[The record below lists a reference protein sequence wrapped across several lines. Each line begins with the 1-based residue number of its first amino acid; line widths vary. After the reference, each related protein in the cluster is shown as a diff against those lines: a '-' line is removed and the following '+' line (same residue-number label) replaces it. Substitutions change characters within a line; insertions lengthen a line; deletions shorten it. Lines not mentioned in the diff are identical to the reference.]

1 MTLLA
6 GAATVDI
13 TPPPGG
19 QMDGYGSRTQPSTG
33 VHDPLFARILVLD
46 DGASPCAIVGC
57 DLLGMH
63 PRITAEVRD
72 RVANATGVDPNA
84 VLIAATHSHAGPYG
98 LRGGMFSRLDEP
110 LADEIAE
117 KVARAIISTYET
129 RRPALLKLGQ
139 AHIDTVSM
147 NRRHPDWPSDPTLR
161 VLLIDGVDAPPIA
174 TLLNFACHATVMHGG
189 NLQLSAEFPGA
200 ACRLVEKQTGAPA
213 VYLNGAC
220 GNVNP
225 VWIKQDFDSVER
237 VGQII
242 GGQALRT
249 VGELRTL
256 GIGQRAH
263 NIRWD
268 EFPEKAVPGRIVEP
282 ALRTVRKEIDLPLR
296 RFEDDDVYAEK
307 IASLENEVSSTDEG
321 TTDRREV
328 MAQLTRTQT
337 ERWAALWARQQDNPS
352 TLRTEIQALRLGAGL
367 ALIGLP
373 GEFFVET
380 ATAIRSARSIEDVF
394 VACYANDYVGYVIP
408 EDAYAAG
415 GYESGVTFCAE
426 NAERMIA
433 DAAIS
438 LLTSL

>member
-1 MTLLA
+1 
-6 GAATVDI
+6 
-13 TPPPGG
+13 
-19 QMDGYGSRTQPSTG
+19 
-33 VHDPLFARILVLD
+33 
-46 DGASPCAIVGC
+46 
-57 DLLGMH
+57 MH

-72 RVANATGVDPNA
+72 RVVNATPITPDA
-84 VLIAATHSHAGPYG
+84 VLVAATHSHAGPYG

-110 LADEIAE
+110 LAAEISE
-117 KVARAIISTYET
+117 KVSNAIISAYEA
-129 RRPALLKLGQ
+129 RRPALLKLGE
-139 AHIDTVSM
+139 AHIDTISM

-189 NLQLSAEFPGA
+189 NLQLSAEFPSA
-200 ACRLVEKQTGAPA
+200 ACQLVEEQTGAPA
-213 VYLNGAC
+213 VYLNGAY

-249 VGELRTL
+249 VGELRAL
-256 GIGQRAH
+256 GVGQRAH

-282 ALRTVRKEIDLPLR
+282 ALRAVRQEIELPLR
-296 RFEDDDVYAEK
+296 PFEDDTAYAK
-307 IASLENEVSSTDEG
+307 TIASLKSEVSSTDAG
-321 TTDRREV
+321 APDRQDV
-328 MAQLTRTQT
+328 VAHLTRTQT

-352 TLRTEIQALRLGAGL
+352 TQRTEVQALRLGAGL

-380 ATAIRSARSIEDVF
+380 ATSIRDASGIDDLI

-415 GYESGVTFCAE
+415 GYESGVTFCSE

-438 LLTSL
+438 LLASL